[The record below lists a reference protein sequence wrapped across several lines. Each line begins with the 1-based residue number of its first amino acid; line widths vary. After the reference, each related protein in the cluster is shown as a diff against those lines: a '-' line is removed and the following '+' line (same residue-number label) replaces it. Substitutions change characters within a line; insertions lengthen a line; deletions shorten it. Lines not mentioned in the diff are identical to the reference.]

1 MTLGGRISLVIMKIY
16 LMQMLMTLMVG
27 LDHQKQNQ
35 IGPM

>member
-1 MTLGGRISLVIMKIY
+1 MTLGDMIRLVMMKIY

-35 IGPM
+35 MGPL